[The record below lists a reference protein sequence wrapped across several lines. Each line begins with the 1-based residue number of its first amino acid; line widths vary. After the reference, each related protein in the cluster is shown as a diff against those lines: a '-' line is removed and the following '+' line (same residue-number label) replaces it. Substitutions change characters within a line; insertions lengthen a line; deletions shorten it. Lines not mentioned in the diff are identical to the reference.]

1 MMPTLPNRLR
11 SHLTIPDRARAGIG
25 LRVGLLV
32 ALLVLLM
39 WWGDLFVQARL
50 RMNNIYYVARD
61 IPDKRIIIVALDD
74 ASLQTYGRSLTT
86 WPRTLYADLVDQLSR
101 GGARVIAFD
110 VLFSEPTSS
119 DQTLIDAI
127 TRARTESEMRTRVVM
142 PLVGVQREPASDS
155 VRYTSFLAPTAAFQE
170 VAALGHTSTLP
181 DADGTV
187 RHQPT
192 RITAGEDRALSFGI
206 VTYLTYLRIP
216 AAAYS
221 QVVQVQPNEV
231 TVTSTRHIPVDRLG
245 QMWINYFGAP
255 DNGTYPVF
263 SFQDVLDGRVNPD
276 IFYDRIVLV
285 GLMHHTGLND
295 TYPVPIGINGSTM
308 SGVEIHANVIE
319 TLLQNKPL
327 HMQSRPA
334 QAVMIVALAVLS
346 GVLYSY
352 AARRWWWLLV
362 AVIGALIVWFGGV
375 FLAFNLAQQMV
386 NLLYSLLALV
396 LPVPAII
403 LANTAL
409 ETQRRSRAEWLRE
422 SIVTASAQQLSL
434 ERMLPGIAA
443 DLSRLLKTPDVAIW
457 LKNAGG
463 ESQAY
468 PADDAPPPDRQAL
481 VTRAIQRHTRL
492 HESGQLAA
500 PIIWQGRVLG
510 AFWAQRQRR
519 LSPTVTGLLDLF
531 TWQTASVLANAT
543 LYAQT
548 EELSALKTRMIR
560 MASHDLKNPLTA
572 VLGYT
577 ELLFEAYKRDPALP
591 PKHLGWLENA
601 RTAAYNMLAIVEDIL
616 DLERVRGQQLQR
628 QSLDLLELLKQSI
641 TEYQAAMDGK
651 QHTFTALL
659 PDTFPAMSGDPHL
672 LREAVNNLLS
682 NAIKY
687 TPPGGMITL
696 RLTQTGDHARI
707 SVTDT
712 GFGIAPDAQ
721 KDLFREFYRIHTPQT
736 AGIEGT
742 GLGLSLVKAIVDA
755 HAGRVWVNCAPG
767 MGSTFYAELPLTSA
781 PDADAPA

>member
-1 MMPTLPNRLR
+1 MMSTLANRLR

-25 LRVGLLV
+25 LRVGLMV

-50 RMNNIYYVARD
+50 RMNNVYYVARD

-101 GGARVIAFD
+101 DGARVIAFD
-110 VLFSEPTSS
+110 VLFSEPSSS
-119 DQTLIDAI
+119 DQDLIDAI

-142 PLVGVQREPASDS
+142 PLIGVQREPAPDS

-170 VAALGHTSTLP
+170 VATLGHTSTLP

-192 RITAGEDRALSFGI
+192 QITAGEDRALSFAI

-221 QVVQVQPNEV
+221 QVVQVQPDEV
-231 TVTSTRHIPVDRLG
+231 IVTSTRHIPVDHLG

-255 DNGTYPVF
+255 NNGTFPVF
-263 SFQDVLDGRVNPD
+263 SFRDVLDGRVNPD
-276 IFYDRIVLV
+276 VFYDRIVLV
-285 GLMHHTGLND
+285 GLMHQTGLSD

-319 TLLQNKPL
+319 TLLENKPL

-334 QAVMIVALAVLS
+334 QTVMIAALALLS

-352 AARRWWWLLV
+352 AARRWWWLV
-362 AVIGALIVWFGGV
+362 AAVIGALIVWFGGV
-375 FLAFNLAQQMV
+375 FLAFNLAQHMV

-443 DLSRLLKTPDVAIW
+443 DLSRLLKTADVAIW
-457 LKNAGG
+457 LKNADG
-463 ESQAY
+463 ENQAY
-468 PADDAPPPDRQAL
+468 PADDAPPSDRQAL
-481 VTRAIQRHTRL
+481 VTRAIQGHTRL
-492 HESGQLAA
+492 RESDQLAA
-500 PIIWQGRVLG
+500 PIIWQGRALG
-510 AFWAQRQRR
+510 AFWAQRPR
-519 LSPTVTGLLDLF
+519 LSPAVIDLLNLF

-548 EELSALKTRMIR
+548 QELSALKTRMIR

-577 ELLFEAYKRDPALP
+577 EILTEAYRRDPALP

-616 DLERVRGQQLQR
+616 DLERVRGQQLRR
-628 QSLDLLELLKQSI
+628 QPLDLLELLQQSV

-651 QHTFTALL
+651 QHIFTALL

-682 NAIKY
+682 NAVKY
-687 TPPGGMITL
+687 TPPGGLITL
-696 RLTQTGDHARI
+696 RLAQTGDRARV

-712 GFGIAPDAQ
+712 GFGIAPEDQ

-742 GLGLSLVKAIVDA
+742 GLGLSLVKAIVEA
-755 HAGRVWVNCAPG
+755 HAGRVWVDSAPG
-767 MGSTFYAELPLTSA
+767 VGSTFYVELPLTIG
-781 PDADAPA
+781 PDADSPA